1 MTEETESSLPIA
13 RGTLRV
19 VYLVGIALNV
29 VALTVAAAAG
39 ETVGALTLG
48 LIIVYLGVRYRML
61 DVS

>member
-13 RGTLRV
+13 KRTLRV